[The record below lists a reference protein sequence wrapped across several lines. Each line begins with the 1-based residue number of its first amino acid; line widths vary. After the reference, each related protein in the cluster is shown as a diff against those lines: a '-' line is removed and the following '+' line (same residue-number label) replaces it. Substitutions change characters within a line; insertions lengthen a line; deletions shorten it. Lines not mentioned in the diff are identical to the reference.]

1 MLVITKLLQTCCFR
15 LSRNHFSSFFCSL
28 LILFL
33 NTFSSS
39 GCCCSHL
46 LISYCSSSIREISA
60 GRRFLSLTWE
70 LRSIHVHSFSKGY
83 HLSLYLLL
91 HNVAG
96 LSSSWLCV
104 KTWSLACSSA
114 CLLVHLYEQS
124 PLEKLVCYLLFTSPD
139 WRGSSVGSRG
149 QALVVKDLVLNTR
162 VLVQINVK
170 KQRPWA
176 SRSTMDWSH
185 YFLEENNDFKPI
197 MIPLHWCEVCEE
209 FSGAGLGYWLLQH
222 HEQEAMPET
231 ARSNPTL
238 HTIFSCPPT
247 PPYSFSSSSTSFDS
261 LLQCIALKP

>member
-33 NTFSSS
+33 DTFSSSSS

-124 PLEKLVCYLLFTSPD
+124 PLEKFVCDLLFTSPD

-176 SRSTMDWSH
+176 SRSTIDWSH

-231 ARSNPTL
+231 A
-238 HTIFSCPPT
+238 
-247 PPYSFSSSSTSFDS
+247 
-261 LLQCIALKP
+261 LKP